1 MANGKYSDT
10 LRQPGFLLFLHA
22 IPRRVQRQFL
32 KIVVS
37 FIALDLATNG
47 ADNYVELIAFLFI
60 LPSALFSGY
69 AGHLADVYSKR
80 TILVAVKMFEIIIM
94 VLALGAFF
102 TGHIQA
108 MLAGVFLMGLH
119 ATFFSPAKYG
129 ILPEMLPEKELS
141 RGNGLLEMSTFM
153 AIILGTSVGGAIF
166 ALWKHNLPVIGIMMI
181 AVAVVGSLTSLRIT
195 RVPASGAAKLMRLN
209 PFGEV
214 VDGLRRLR
222 AERPLWLTVIGIS
235 FLVSRR
241 ARADQSTFFGKELL
255 QLDEFHIGLLGT
267 FLAVGIGAGSLAA
280 GRLSGDHIEL
290 GLVPLGSVAMGV
302 GLGLVALSAP
312 SYLLTGMS
320 LVLLGFS
327 AGLFA
332 VPLNALLQQRSDKEE
347 KGQLIATNNFMNTIG
362 IFLAAAIHWI
372 LKTPL
377 HFSPDSIILLT
388 GLVTLAGTAVILYLL
403 PDYFVRFILWLVTH
417 TIYRITV
424 IGAEN
429 LPARGP
435 ALLVSNHVSF
445 VDALMIG
452 GATAR
457 FVRFMLHRDYY
468 DLKSLHWFFRLMHS
482 IPVSATNRRD
492 IVQSLRHARNELD
505 KGHIVCIFA
514 EGAISR
520 VGHLLPFKRGFEK
533 IVDGTNIPI
542 VPVHLDQ
549 LWGSIFSFKS
559 GPIFLETAE
568 KLFLSCDR
576 LFWLAASPDATV
588 QEVRNAVLELESN
601 ALAAAKAAPPSS
613 RQFYSRWRSGA
624 GSLLHGRHDRHRIE
638 LR

>member
-1 MANGKYSDT
+1 MNKGKYSDT
-10 LRQPGFLLFLHA
+10 LKQPGFFAFFCTQFLGA
-22 IPRRVQRQFL
+22 FNDNFL

-37 FIALDLATNG
+37 FVALDLATSG
-47 ADNYVELIAFLFI
+47 SSNYVELIAFLFI

-69 AGHLADVYSKR
+69 AGHLADVCSKR
-80 TILVAVKMFEIIIM
+80 TILVAVKICEIVIMFSA
-94 VLALGAFF
+94 LAAFF
-102 TGHIQA
+102 IGHIQF
-108 MLAGVFLMGLH
+108 MLAIVFLMGMH
-119 ATFFSPAKYG
+119 STFFSPAKYG
-129 ILPEMLPEKELS
+129 ILPEMLPESELS
-141 RGNGLLEMSTFM
+141 RGNGLLEMSTFI
-153 AIILGTSVGGAIF
+153 AIILGTSVGGAVF
-166 ALWKHNLPVIGIMMI
+166 AVWKQNLPLIGVLMTAI
-181 AVAVVGSLTSLRIT
+181 AVLGALASVGIT
-195 RVPASGAAKLMRLN
+195 RVPPSGANKPMRLN
-209 PFGEV
+209 PMHEV
-214 VDGLRRLR
+214 LAGLQRLR
-222 AERPLWLTVIGIS
+222 QDRPLWLTVIGIS
-235 FLVSRR
+235 FFWFLGALV
-241 ARADQSTFFGKELL
+241 QINILFFGKELL
-255 QLDEFHIGLLGT
+255 HLDEFHIGLLGT
-267 FLAVGIGAGSLAA
+267 FLALGIGAGSLSA

-290 GLVPLGSVAMGV
+290 GLVPVGSIAMAIC
-302 GLGLVALSAP
+302 LALVAFSSH
-312 SYLLTGMS
+312 SYSFTCVS
-320 LVLLGFS
+320 LVLLGFA

-332 VPLNALLQQRSDKEE
+332 VPLNALLRQRSGKEE

-362 IFLAAAIHWI
+362 IFLAAAIHWT

-492 IVQSLRHARNELD
+492 IVQSLKHARNELD

-533 IVDGTNIPI
+533 IVEG
-542 VPVHLDQ
+542 
-549 LWGSIFSFKS
+549 
-559 GPIFLETAE
+559 
-568 KLFLSCDR
+568 
-576 LFWLAASPDATV
+576 
-588 QEVRNAVLELESN
+588 
-601 ALAAAKAAPPSS
+601 
-613 RQFYSRWRSGA
+613 
-624 GSLLHGRHDRHRIE
+624 
-638 LR
+638 

>member
-1 MANGKYSDT
+1 
-10 LRQPGFLLFLHA
+10 
-22 IPRRVQRQFL
+22 
-32 KIVVS
+32 
-37 FIALDLATNG
+37 
-47 ADNYVELIAFLFI
+47 
-60 LPSALFSGY
+60 
-69 AGHLADVYSKR
+69 
-80 TILVAVKMFEIIIM
+80 
-94 VLALGAFF
+94 
-102 TGHIQA
+102 
-108 MLAGVFLMGLH
+108 
-119 ATFFSPAKYG
+119 
-129 ILPEMLPEKELS
+129 
-141 RGNGLLEMSTFM
+141 
-153 AIILGTSVGGAIF
+153 
-166 ALWKHNLPVIGIMMI
+166 
-181 AVAVVGSLTSLRIT
+181 
-195 RVPASGAAKLMRLN
+195 
-209 PFGEV
+209 
-214 VDGLRRLR
+214 
-222 AERPLWLTVIGIS
+222 
-235 FLVSRR
+235 
-241 ARADQSTFFGKELL
+241 
-255 QLDEFHIGLLGT
+255 
-267 FLAVGIGAGSLAA
+267 
-280 GRLSGDHIEL
+280 
-290 GLVPLGSVAMGV
+290 MGV

-332 VPLNALLQQRSDKEE
+332 VPLNALLQQRSGKEE

-492 IVQSLRHARNELD
+492 IVQSLKHARNELD

-533 IVDGTNIPI
+533 IVEGTNIPI

-559 GPIFLETAE
+559 GRF
-568 KLFLSCDR
+568 
-576 LFWLAASPDATV
+576 FWKRPKNFSYPVTVSFGSPLRSDATV
-588 QEVRNAVLELESN
+588 QEVRNAVLELESDAIGRRESSA
-601 ALAAAKAAPPSS
+601 ALLHAKFIRMAK
-613 RQFYSRWRSGA
+613 RRWFSFCMADTTGTELSYGKSLI
-624 GSLLHGRHDRHRIE
+624 GSLLLSTLGAKTLCCRVDGGSDSAGVRRRGADQHRTSPRRKNSGQLNFTAGSEAMDASVEQCAIKTIITSRVFFAKAERGRNGGHGFSRRDSQNFYADQKNRRDDESFPLAPMFADPPLRQSPEARRSRHRDFFQ
-638 LR
+638 RQHRRAQRRHAVASQHCWPTSKASAR